1 MIYWHE
7 NEPIRPPKTVA
18 AVKAPMQHG
27 RETLTAFA
35 QPREKIL
42 ERGTFESLQ
51 GDISAAIGLV
61 EDPDTNGRIESTE
74 ETIRS
79 G

>member
-1 MIYWHE
+1 MPNPGKRYW
-7 NEPIRPPKTVA
+7 K
-18 AVKAPMQHG
+18 G
-27 RETLTAFA
+27 
-35 QPREKIL
+35 
-42 ERGTFESLQ
+42 GTFESLQ

-61 EDPDTNGRIESTE
+61 EDPDPNGRIQSTE